1 MESVLR
7 RNKNGICGKKYCEM
21 SLHEKK
27 QQKEAYREYY
37 EENRKEEKSYLTKK
51 RSLEAIYKE

>member
-1 MESVLR
+1 
-7 RNKNGICGKKYCEM
+7 M